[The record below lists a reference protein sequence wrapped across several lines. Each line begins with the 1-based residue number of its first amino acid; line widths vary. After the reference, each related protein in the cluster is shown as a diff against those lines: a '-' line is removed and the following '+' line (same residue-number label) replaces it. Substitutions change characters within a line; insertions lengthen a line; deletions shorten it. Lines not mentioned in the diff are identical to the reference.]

1 MAKKSKKISKW
12 FWALWA
18 LVVVAGV
25 SLFLMPINR
34 PTPKVHWRAP
44 VHMDMPNLPKEITD
58 LPDKLANLPK
68 VQMPDVDLQ
77 DVRDLGQK
85 VVKAM
90 PDLPSLPYEAAHPA
104 AQEPPPVSLPPVSS
118 PPSPPEP
125 AQATPPIPQPLPTG
139 KGHGRIAIIIDD
151 VGLARRLSERAVRLP
166 AFVTLAYLPYAHEL
180 TQQAEAAQARG
191 HDIMLHL
198 PMEPVGHENPG
209 PDALLSTQSEDEWRV
224 LTQKALNSFDG
235 FIGVN
240 NHMGSR
246 LTTNQTAMRVVM
258 NALKEKGAFF
268 IDSRTSNH
276 SLAETTAQQQG
287 VATAGRDVF
296 LDDTQ
301 TAAAV
306 QASLA
311 QVEQIARH
319 KGYVVAIGHPHAVTL
334 EALERWIPAAQARGF
349 VFVPV
354 RTVVKTQY

>member
-1 MAKKSKKISKW
+1 MAKKSKKTSKW

-18 LVVVAGV
+18 LVVIAGV
-25 SLFLMPINR
+25 NLFFMPINR

-58 LPDKLANLPK
+58 LPDKIPNLPK

-90 PDLPSLPYEAAHPA
+90 PELPSLPYEAAHPA
-104 AQEPPPVSLPPVSS
+104 TQEL
-118 PPSPPEP
+118 PPSPPELT
-125 AQATPPIPQPLPTG
+125 QAVPPIPRPLPMG
-139 KGHGRIAIIIDD
+139 KEHGRIAIIIDD

-258 NALKEKGAFF
+258 NILKEKGVFF
-268 IDSRTSNH
+268 VDSRTSNH
-276 SLAETTAQQQG
+276 SLAAKTAQEQG

-306 QASLA
+306 QASLG

-334 EALERWIPAAQARGF
+334 EALEQWIPAAQARGF